1 MMKANRIAVAVLAAF
16 AGSSAFAAFGDADDT
31 ITDAQPTRGQ
41 VTINSEWNNGLWNSA
56 KNAEVEGIIFNS
68 SVKSYVK
75 NAGETL
81 HIGTLTLQSANDGI
95 TKGTLEFYPF
105 EANKDDDRNKTII
118 ADKVIL
124 ENNSAL
130 RIMESNDSNTKDSGN
145 GKYLKGTTTLHFG
158 DVTMNNNTAIA
169 FSAGEAHDKH
179 DANATTNAI
188 GMPTAIVIDHIS
200 VSGNAGIV
208 RGQQADKDAVVKIGT
223 VDINAGTF
231 DLSGTTVSTAA
242 GAYDKT
248 ESNAGHEAVAIA
260 AVAPNSAVQINM
272 KSATSKVIF
281 GHIGDVNANTPT
293 SININF
299 NTAALTGEDSGVFYG
314 KMSTDKEVAS
324 IATKEGSSFE
334 VVEGSSIQA
343 VAVDGILKD
352 STPEKTAQMLADK
365 AFKNKNVKAVAKA
378 KVAPK
383 GIDEGY
389 TYDVNSEGTVV
400 EDSEVVDENTTT
412 HAFSQLA
419 GVSFMQW
426 RSTMNHLQ
434 YRMGEIRDQQGQNNG
449 AWVRVYN
456 GKDKYGSQNVENTY
470 YGFQA
475 GYDHRIEGTNVLLGG
490 AVSYT
495 RGDSDFDFGEGDNY
509 NYDFTAYGTWL
520 ADNGLFV
527 DATAK
532 VGRISSDVTMSA
544 ASSAGAGT
552 ASYDTNAFSVSAELG
567 WRAAITDWA
576 YIEPQGEIMYGRVN
590 RADYTFGS
598 INVSNDAV
606 ESTIGRLG
614 IQAGLKCPNKKGGA
628 YVRASVL
635 HDFQGETSTKFSM
648 AGYNPTT
655 ISEDMGDTW
664 YELGIG
670 AHYNM
675 TETTYFYADFNYTDG
690 GEVESPWRWSIGVR
704 HAF

>member
-1 MMKANRIAVAVLAAF
+1 MKTTRIAVAVLAAF
-16 AGSSAFAAFGDADDT
+16 AGSSAFANFGDAEDT

-41 VTINSEWNNGLWNSA
+41 VTINSQWNNGLWNSA

-81 HIGTLTLQSANDGI
+81 HIGTLTLESSNGDI
-95 TKGTLEFYPF
+95 TRGTLEFYPF
-105 EANKDDDRNKTII
+105 APNTDDYRNKAII
-118 ADKVIL
+118 ADKVVL
-124 ENNSAL
+124 ENNSSL
-130 RIMESNDSNTKDSGN
+130 RIMESNDANNDEGQNGN
-145 GKYLKGTTTLHFG
+145 GKFIKGTTSVQLG
-158 DVTMNNNTAIA
+158 EVVMNNNTAIA
-169 FSAGEAHDKH
+169 FSAGKAHD
-179 DANATTNAI
+179 TETNQI
-188 GMPTAIVIDHIS
+188 GMPTEIAIDHIT

-208 RGQQADKDAVVKIGT
+208 RGQQADKNAVVKIGT
-223 VDINAGTF
+223 VDINNGTF
-231 DLSGTTVSTAA
+231 DLVGKNVGTAA
-242 GAYDKT
+242 GAYDNT
-248 ESNAGHEAVAIA
+248 EANVGHEAVAIA
-260 AVAPNSAVQINM
+260 SVDPNSSVQINM
-272 KSATSKVIF
+272 NTASSKVIF
-281 GHIGDVNANTPT
+281 GHIGNEKTPT
-293 SININF
+293 AIDINF
-299 NTAALTGEDSGVFYG
+299 SKAALESSSSEVSYG
-314 KMSTDKEVAS
+314 TTSK
-324 IATKEGSSFE
+324 
-334 VVEGSSIQA
+334 VVDGSSIQA
-343 VAVDGILKD
+343 VAVDGIL
-352 STPEKTAQMLADK
+352 PEKTPEETAQLLADK

-378 KVAPK
+378 KVAPT
-383 GIDEGY
+383 GINEGY
-389 TYDVNSEGTVV
+389 TYDVDTKTGTV
-400 EDSEVVDENTTT
+400 DGKSEVVNENTTT

-567 WRAAITDWA
+567 WRAALTDWA
-576 YIEPQGEIMYGRVN
+576 YIEPQGEIMYGRIN
-590 RADYTFGS
+590 RADYTFGNIS
-598 INVSNDAV
+598 VSNDAV
-606 ESTIGRLG
+606 ESTIGRVG
-614 IQAGLKCPNKKGGA
+614 IQAGLKCPSKKGGA

-648 AGYNPTT
+648 VDVQNSTT

-704 HAF
+704 HVF